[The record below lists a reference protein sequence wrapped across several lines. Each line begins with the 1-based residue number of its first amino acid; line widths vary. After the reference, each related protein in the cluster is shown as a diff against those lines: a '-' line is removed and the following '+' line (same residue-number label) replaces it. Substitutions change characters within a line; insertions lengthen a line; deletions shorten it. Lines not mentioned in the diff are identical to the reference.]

1 MSLFEEN
8 NVTFFEK
15 NNVEL
20 KWKKTQTMGAGV
32 KVKAKVVVFMI
43 CPPHRGQINDVL
55 YASFP

>member
-43 CPPHRGQINDVL
+43 CPPQGSN
-55 YASFP
+55 